1 MLAAELYARPSER
14 DFLADIAADMQQSV
28 TKSDL

>member
-1 MLAAELYARPSER
+1 MLRCSFYARPSEP